1 MKVSIKIGDIVVIL
15 IALSVCVFSI
25 LGISNKI
32 QGNTILTVE
41 SPEGVWKYPLDKDG
55 TYEIPG
61 ENGHSVIGIKDGKAF
76 FIESECPNKTCVL
89 TSPISKGGEWI
100 GCLPNRVFIRI
111 EGEEKTEFD
120 AVGY

>member
-1 MKVSIKIGDIVVIL
+1 MKVSVKIGDIFIVL
-15 IALSVCVFSI
+15 IALTVCVFSI
-25 LGISNKI
+25 MGISSRVH
-32 QGNTILTVE
+32 GNTILTVE
-41 SPEGVWKYPLDKDG
+41 SPEGVWKYSLDKDG

-61 ENGHSVIGIKDGKAF
+61 ENGNSIIGIKDGDAF

-89 TSPISKGGEWI
+89 SAPISKGGEWI